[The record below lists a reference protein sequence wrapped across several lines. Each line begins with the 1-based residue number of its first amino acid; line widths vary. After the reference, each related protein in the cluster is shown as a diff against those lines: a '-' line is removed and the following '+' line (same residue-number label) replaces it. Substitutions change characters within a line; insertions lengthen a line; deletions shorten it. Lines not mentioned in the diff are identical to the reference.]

1 MTKKICGV
9 DVSSEWL
16 DARLGPQGE
25 HLRVERSAQGISAL
39 AAFCREHGVELV
51 VLEATGGYE
60 QLAFGLLWA
69 QGMPCALVNPR
80 SVRRFAEAMGLLEKT
95 DRIDAGV
102 IAWYAEAKRIVAQE
116 PASQAQRQLRA
127 LSDRLRQLTKLAVM
141 QANQRRLVEDA
152 DVQAMFDELLG
163 TIRRQS
169 RTLEQQIA
177 ALIAGDPLWRRLDEV
192 FREIKGVAG
201 RTVARLMA
209 EMPEIGTL
217 SGKAI
222 AKLAGLAPLANDS
235 GKRQG
240 RRSIRGGREGV
251 RSIHFVVAEIV
262 RRHDP
267 DFAAFHRRLKDE
279 GKKPKVVRAAL
290 ARKLL
295 VRLNAKARDARA
307 EFALAA

>member
-1 MTKKICGV
+1 MTQKICGV
-9 DVSSEWL
+9 DVSGEWL

-25 HLRVERSAQGISAL
+25 HLRVERTAEGVETL
-39 AAFCREHGVELV
+39 AAFCRDHGVELV

-69 QGMPCALVNPR
+69 QGVPCALVNPR
-80 SVRRFAEAMGLLEKT
+80 AVRRFAEAMGLLEKT

-102 IAWYAEAKRIVAQE
+102 IAWYAEAKRIVAQA
-116 PASQAQRQLRA
+116 PQSPAQRQLRA
-127 LSDRLRQLTKLAVM
+127 LSDRLRQLTKLAVA
-141 QANQRRLVEDA
+141 QSNQRRLVEDEA
-152 DVQAMFDELLG
+152 VQAMFDELLA

-169 RTLEQQIA
+169 RELERKIA
-177 ALIAGDPLWRRLDEV
+177 ALIEGDPLWRRLDAV
-192 FREIKGVAG
+192 LREIKGVAD

-222 AKLAGLAPLANDS
+222 GKLAGLAPIANDT
-235 GKRQG
+235 GKRHG
-240 RRSIRGGREGV
+240 HRSIRGGREGV
-251 RSIHFVVAEIV
+251 RSILFVVAEIV

-267 DFAAFHRRLKDE
+267 DFAAFHRRLKDA
-279 GKKPKVVRAAL
+279 GKKPKVVRTAL

-307 EFALAA
+307 ALALAA

>member
-25 HLRVERSAQGISAL
+25 HLRVERSADGISAL
-39 AAFCREHGVELV
+39 AEFCREHGVELV

-69 QGMPCALVNPR
+69 QGLPCALVNPR
-80 SVRRFAEAMGLLEKT
+80 SVRRFAEAMGLPEKT

-102 IAWYAEAKRIVAQE
+102 IAWFAEAKRIVAQE
-116 PASQAQRQLRA
+116 PASPAQRQLRA
-127 LSDRLRQLTKLAVM
+127 LSDRLRQLTRLAVS
-141 QANQRRLVEDA
+141 QANQRRLVEDEA
-152 DVQAMFDELLG
+152 VQAMFDELLG

-169 RTLEQQIA
+169 RELELKIA
-177 ALIAGDPLWRRLDEV
+177 ALIESDPLWRRLDEV

-222 AKLAGLAPLANDS
+222 GKLAGLAPLANDS
-235 GKRQG
+235 GKHHG

-251 RSIHFVVAEIV
+251 RSILFLVAEIV

-267 DFAAFHRRLKDE
+267 DFAAFHRRLKDA

-307 EFALAA
+307 ALALAA

>member
-1 MTKKICGV
+1 VTKKICGV

-16 DARLGPQGE
+16 DGRLGPQGE
-25 HLRVERSAQGISAL
+25 ALRVENTAEGVTAL
-39 AAFCREHGVELV
+39 VSFCREHGVELV
-51 VLEATGGYE
+51 VLEASGGYE
-60 QLAFGLLWA
+60 RAAFGLLWA
-69 QGMPCALVNPR
+69 QGLPCALANPR

-102 IAWYAEAKRIVAQE
+102 IAWYAEAKRLVAQE
-116 PASQAQRQLRA
+116 PASAAQQQLRA
-127 LSDRLRQLTKLAVM
+127 LSDRLRQLIELAVA
-141 QANQRRLVEDA
+141 QGNQRRLVEDKA
-152 DVQAMFDELLG
+152 VQTMFDELLG
-163 TIRRQS
+163 TIRRQI
-169 RTLEQQIA
+169 RELERKIA
-177 ALIAGDPLWRRLDEV
+177 ELIEGDPLWSRLAEA

-222 AKLAGLAPLANDS
+222 GKLAGLAPLANDS
-235 GKRQG
+235 GKHQG

-251 RSIHFVVAEIV
+251 RSILFVVAEIV

-267 DFAAFHRRLKDE
+267 DFAAFHRRLKDA
-279 GKKPKVVRAAL
+279 GKKPKVVRIAL

-295 VRLNAKARDARA
+295 VRLNAKARDVRTAL
-307 EFALAA
+307 ALAA